1 MLSRI
6 ILILVVSFAVCP
18 IIKAEKMDQAQAEQ
32 IWDEYHQKVL
42 SKRQAEAKVIVGE
55 LKSLNIDS
63 ENAFVIDATF
73 FSNDEAGVK
82 GLESQLS
89 QNYEVKTKKS
99 DNYWFIE
106 VTTRPYAIHLEN
118 SEIFDWVNF
127 MHEVALSHR
136 AIFSKWVLTEPELNK
151 VWASED
157 IETGIE

>member
-1 MLSRI
+1 
-6 ILILVVSFAVCP
+6 
-18 IIKAEKMDQAQAEQ
+18 MDQAQAEK

-42 SKRQAEAKVIVGE
+42 NKRQAEANIIVSE
-55 LKSLNIDS
+55 LKSLNINSD
-63 ENAFVIDATF
+63 NPLVIDATF

-89 QNYEVKTKKS
+89 ENYEVTTKKS
-99 DNYWFIE
+99 DDYWYIE
-106 VTTRPYAIHLEN
+106 ITTRPYAIHLEN

-136 AIFSKWVLTEPELNK
+136 SIFSKWALTEPKLNK
-151 VWASED
+151 IWASED